1 MEFVTKCE
9 VFHGG
14 KLRKE
19 GETVLSGEKLD
30 TIYPRLFVRKGGRA
44 EAKLAKPVNAVVET
58 PTVKVETPTANN
70 GNE

>member
-1 MEFVTKCE
+1 MEFVTKRE

-19 GETVLSGEKLD
+19 GETIVSSEKLD
-30 TIYPRLFVRKGGRA
+30 TIYHRLFVRKGGKA
-44 EAKLAKPVNAVVET
+44 EAKPAKPVNAVVET
-58 PTVKVETPTANN
+58 PTANN